1 MNRAVRLLA
10 PVLLTLLLL
19 ALWQGLCVALKVPT
33 YLVPTPVEVGAALA
47 ANAPLL
53 ASSAWNTLAMALGAL
68 AIASL
73 LGCGL
78 ALLVATS
85 EALEAATRPLAVTLQ
100 VTPVVAIA
108 PLVAIWAGVDHP
120 IRAVIALAVVI
131 AFFPIFSGTLTGLK
145 AADPGL
151 EQLFDL
157 YGARRGKRLLWL
169 RLPAAVPH
177 ILQGH
182 KVAAGLAVVGTVI
195 AEYSVA
201 GGAQGLAWRIRE
213 ASNRLQSAKEFAAL
227 AVLAVMG
234 AGLYGLLELAERRLL
249 RAWRG
254 R

>member
-10 PVLLTLLLL
+10 PIVLALMLL
-19 ALWQGLCVALKVPT
+19 ALWQGLCVALRVPT
-33 YLVPTPVEVGAALA
+33 YLVPTPVEVWTALA

-53 ASSAWNTLAMALGAL
+53 AASAWHTLSMALGAL
-68 AIASL
+68 AVASL

-85 EALEAATRPLAVTLQ
+85 EVLEAATRPLAVTLQ

-108 PLVAIWAGVDHP
+108 PLVAIWSGVDHP
-120 IRAVIALAVVI
+120 VRAVIVLAVVI

-145 AADPGL
+145 SAEPGL

-157 YGARRGKRLLWL
+157 YGARRGQRLLRL
-169 RLPAAVPH
+169 RLPSAVPH

-201 GGAQGLAWRIRE
+201 GGAQGLAWRILE

-227 AVLAVMG
+227 AVLAAMG

-249 RAWRG
+249 KAWRG